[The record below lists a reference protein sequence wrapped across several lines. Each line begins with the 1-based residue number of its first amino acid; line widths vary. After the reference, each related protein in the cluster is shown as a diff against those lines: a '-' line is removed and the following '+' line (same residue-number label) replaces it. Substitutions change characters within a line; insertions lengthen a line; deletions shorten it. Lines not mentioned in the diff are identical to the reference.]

1 MTVKC
6 LDEHT
11 KNFIAAAYR
20 EGIYD
25 SAELAEMNDV
35 SKRTINRVCVELGVN
50 KLRVH
55 RPRTQLELPMRTKPY
70 NAQES
75 HDIQIPEVPAPVVT
89 PTPPQR
95 SFKDAILDFIAKTIL
110 HFKK

>member
-25 SAELAEMNDV
+25 SDELAKLHFV

-55 RPRTQLELPMRTKPY
+55 RPRKQLELPISMEPS
-70 NAQES
+70 AE
-75 HDIQIPEVPAPVVT
+75 DIQIPEVPAPVVT
-89 PTPPQR
+89 PTPPAR

>member
-20 EGIYD
+20 EGVYD
-25 SAELAEMNDV
+25 TDELAEMNDV

-50 KLRVH
+50 KVRVH
-55 RPRTQLELPMRTKPY
+55 RPRTQLELPISMEPST
-70 NAQES
+70 E
-75 HDIQIPEVPAPVVT
+75 DIQIAEVPAPT
-89 PTPPQR
+89 LPQPQP
-95 SFKDAILDFIAKTIL
+95 SFIARLWAHVKFGL
-110 HFKK
+110 SFPFK